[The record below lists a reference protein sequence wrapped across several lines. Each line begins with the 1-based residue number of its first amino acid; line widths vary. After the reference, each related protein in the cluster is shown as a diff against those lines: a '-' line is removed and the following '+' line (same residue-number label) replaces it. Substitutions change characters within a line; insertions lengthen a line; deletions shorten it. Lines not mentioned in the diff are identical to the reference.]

1 MDRWTN
7 GWIDGWIDRLKQR
20 MQTEKEWIDWSIE

>member
-1 MDRWTN
+1 MDRWIN